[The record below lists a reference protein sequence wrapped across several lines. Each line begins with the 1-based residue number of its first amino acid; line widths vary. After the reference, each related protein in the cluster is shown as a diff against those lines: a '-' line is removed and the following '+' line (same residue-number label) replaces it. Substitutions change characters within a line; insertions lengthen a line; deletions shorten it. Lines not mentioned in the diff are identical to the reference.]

1 MVQNIFYELQQQVV
15 EILKSDDELSSVTIL
30 AENRNDIEFEI

>member
-15 EILKSDDELSSVTIL
+15 DILKEDTELSSVTIL
-30 AENRNDIEFEI
+30 AENRNDIDYEI

>member
-15 EILKSDDELSSVTIL
+15 DILKSDDELSGVTIL
-30 AENRNDIEFEI
+30 AENRNDIDYEI